1 MNKFLSAFHH
11 PVAGFFILRWAVA
24 GLILMHGISKLLGGL
39 APIEGMLAKAG
50 LPAFIAYGALIGEVV
65 APLLVLANVM
75 VAPAALVMA
84 LNMAVA
90 VALAHSS
97 QFFTLGKSGGWA
109 LELQGLYF
117 FGSLAIALM
126 APRKPGHPSQRRA

>member
-1 MNKFLSAFHH
+1 MKSFFSAFHQ
-11 PVAGFFILRWAVA
+11 PVAGFFLLRWSVA
-24 GLILMHGISKLLGGL
+24 GLLILHGIAKLLNGL
-39 APIEGMLAKAG
+39 GPIEGMLVSVG
-50 LPAFIAYGALIGEVV
+50 LPAFLAYGVMLGEVV

-75 VAPAALVMA
+75 VVPAALIMA
-84 LNMAVA
+84 FNMVVA
-90 VALAHSS
+90 VALVHTS

-126 APRKPGHPSQRRA
+126 APRKT

>member
-1 MNKFLSAFHH
+1 MKNFFSAFHQ
-11 PVAGFFILRWAVA
+11 PVAGFFLLRWAVA
-24 GLILMHGISKLLGGL
+24 GLVLLHGIAKLIHGVG
-39 APIEGMLAKAG
+39 PIEGMLASVG
-50 LPAFIAYGALIGEVV
+50 LPAFMAYGVLVGELV

-75 VAPAALVMA
+75 VVPAALVMA
-84 LNMAVA
+84 FNMVVA
-90 VALAHSS
+90 VALVHTS

-126 APRKPGHPSQRRA
+126 APRKT